1 MFQSTS
7 ESIKIQ
13 ESHHHGK
20 DVDAID
26 RSTCLLCST
35 GSTCAVLVNSD
46 DAGGG
51 RLLRLRALSAVI
63 FSPSVAEFVSY
74 MLDGLKLR

>member
-26 RSTCLLCST
+26 RSTCLLCS
-35 GSTCAVLVNSD
+35 STCAVLVNSD